1 VRKEEGLAKAARVV
15 DKIIDSLSD
24 NQGREIND
32 LTKITGLGVNKMN
45 ILLDFLEKF
54 DFIYIDPQDGKVK
67 LTELLMKTIAPRRA
81 FKKITRLNRPLES
94 LV

>member
-1 VRKEEGLAKAARVV
+1 LAKAARVV

-24 NQGREIND
+24 NQGIEIGD
-32 LTKITGLGVNKMN
+32 LAKITGLESDKMN

-81 FKKITRLNRPLES
+81 FIKITRLNRSPES